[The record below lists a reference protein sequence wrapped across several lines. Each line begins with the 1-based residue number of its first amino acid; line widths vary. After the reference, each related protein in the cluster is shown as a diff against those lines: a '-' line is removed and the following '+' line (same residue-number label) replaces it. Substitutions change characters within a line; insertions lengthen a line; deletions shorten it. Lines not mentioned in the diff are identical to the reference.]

1 MRLFWYGCELS
12 DGSIYVE
19 INGNITRATSNAGS
33 SAGTS
38 SVMHALART
47 CRPTYTHIVYMALTV
62 VADPRAHSAAAAA
75 AVSTSVA
82 AEEEHA
88 YVILWLVDT
97 LNTTRDFLTVTW
109 CTQKPT
115 GP

>member
-1 MRLFWYGCELS
+1 
-12 DGSIYVE
+12 
-19 INGNITRATSNAGS
+19 
-33 SAGTS
+33 
-38 SVMHALART
+38 
-47 CRPTYTHIVYMALTV
+47 MALTV
-62 VADPRAHSAAAAA
+62 VADPRAHSAAAAAAAA

-115 GP
+115 RP